1 MIVRLGP
8 SSTVRSA
15 FLPPAFDAPRP
26 VAPTVIGAASTGVG
40 LKPDR
45 RRTRVGAD
53 ARVAGNPPERVS
65 PEAGFREAGS
75 REPGSRGIG
84 IPVIR
89 SRPARRR
96 MMAFRFPRELVDTA
110 R

>member
-8 SSTVRSA
+8 SSTVPSA
-15 FLPPAFDAPRP
+15 FLPPAFDGPRP

-65 PEAGFREAGS
+65 PEAGS

-96 MMAFRFPRELVDTA
+96 TMVFRFPRELVDTA